1 MKKQALNVAGLA
13 AGDAGGRFVG
23 FLVTVYLARVLA
35 PSAFGVISIGLAIL
49 GQLANV
55 ASPGVQVVE
64 SRNVAAA
71 ISGMGRRVGTV
82 LGMRLVLSL
91 ILCALT
97 CAVAML
103 WPAPA
108 TPYIAALLFVA
119 SLVPMALI
127 LDWYFQGKEE
137 GVVVGGARLLQSVVY
152 GALAYLL
159 VRSSLDMF
167 WVPVAFFFG
176 CTAMAGALLAAYIRT
191 NGVPPIRWDPAGWMA
206 VFRGNAP
213 VGLAAVVGQLII
225 NYPPLAVGWFLSTAD
240 AGFWAAAMKL
250 VFLALLIDRVLNLA
264 FLPVITR
271 MIRRK
276 NDDGAVVFAMTLRVV
291 VGGLLPAVFLGVVL
305 APVAVVWIFG
315 PAYSEAVLVLQILMG
330 YVALTLVNSV
340 FSCALIGGGFE
351 REYGR
356 AVIAGVVVVVAAVTV
371 LTPFAG
377 MMGAAIGVGI
387 GEGATLGLMV
397 RAVLRH
403 LQLPVRI
410 APGRMVIAA
419 LAMSLTPLVLN
430 WLHPGFQSLV
440 GVAVYI
446 VALLLLRELEPG
458 SMSDFRRRLA

>member
-1 MKKQALNVAGLA
+1 
-13 AGDAGGRFVG
+13 
-23 FLVTVYLARVLA
+23 
-35 PSAFGVISIGLAIL
+35 
-49 GQLANV
+49 
-55 ASPGVQVVE
+55 
-64 SRNVAAA
+64 
-71 ISGMGRRVGTV
+71 
-82 LGMRLVLSL
+82 
-91 ILCALT
+91 
-97 CAVAML
+97 
-103 WPAPA
+103 
-108 TPYIAALLFVA
+108 
-119 SLVPMALI
+119 
-127 LDWYFQGKEE
+127 
-137 GVVVGGARLLQSVVY
+137 
-152 GALAYLL
+152 
-159 VRSSLDMF
+159 
-167 WVPVAFFFG
+167 
-176 CTAMAGALLAAYIRT
+176 
-191 NGVPPIRWDPAGWMA
+191 
-206 VFRGNAP
+206 
-213 VGLAAVVGQLII
+213 
-225 NYPPLAVGWFLSTAD
+225 
-240 AGFWAAAMKL
+240 
-250 VFLALLIDRVLNLA
+250 
-264 FLPVITR
+264 
-271 MIRRK
+271 
-276 NDDGAVVFAMTLRVV
+276 VVFAVTLRVV

-315 PAYSEAVLVLQILMG
+315 PAYSEAVLVLRILMG

-410 APGRMVIAA
+410 AVGRMVIAA